1 MIPDEI
7 GRDVIQKLQD
17 KYPTEESRKT
27 LRLNDSLIIEIL
39 EEVEKLGFDIQ
50 PSSSFSTENFSSSA
64 IEGFEYAIKNWIQS
78 DNENI
83 DIVKLYLPTEE
94 ELIREMRRERVL
106 IDATISKK
114 LEKKRTRRR

>member
-83 DIVKLYLPTEE
+83 DIVKLYLPTEQILRD
-94 ELIREMRRERVL
+94 LINNGWTV
-106 IDATISKK
+106 ISPKGM
-114 LEKKRTRRR
+114 